1 MKYDRKL
8 ENGQSWQCG
17 IIYSWSGAKKWNI
30 DFYSKNELIAQ
41 INQDN
46 WLFIPDELKQ
56 MTATQRKHLQAFLA
70 EYAPHVS
77 QTDVDLIAGT
87 AIGILINMNSK
98 KQEA

>member
-41 INQDN
+41 INWNN
-46 WLFIPDELKQ
+46 WLFIPTELTQ
-56 MTATQRKHLQAFLA
+56 MTVTQRKHLNAFLA

-87 AIGILINMNSK
+87 SIGIMIKWYPNNH
-98 KQEA
+98 E

>member
-8 ENGQSWQCG
+8 EKVSNWNCG
-17 IIYSWSGAKKWNI
+17 ICYSGWKKGSCNI
-30 DFYSKNELIAQ
+30 DFYSKNEFIAQ
-41 INQDN
+41 IDQDN
-46 WLFIPDELKQ
+46 WLFIPDELKY
-56 MTATQRKHLQAFLA
+56 MTVTQRKHLQAFLM